1 MIHFTD
7 RQPIYLQIVD
17 WLFEQILTEKI
28 KIGEKLPSIRE
39 LGYSLE
45 VNPNTVMRSYE
56 YLQQQNII
64 TNRRGVGFYVNEEAT
79 EKIRELQLNH
89 FISQEMPFLFKK
101 IKLLKISFRDLEKY
115 YQRWAES
122 Q

>member
-64 TNRRGVGFYVNEEAT
+64 TNRRGIGFFVNEDAEK
-79 EKIRELQLNH
+79 KIRDLQLNH
-89 FISQEMPFLFKK
+89 FINQEMPFLFKK
-101 IKLLKISFRDLEKY
+101 IKLLKISFSDLEKY
-115 YQRWAES
+115 YQRWEKS
-122 Q
+122 K

>member
-64 TNRRGVGFYVNEEAT
+64 TNRRGIGFFVNEDAE

-89 FISQEMPFLFKK
+89 FITQEMPFLFKK

>member
-101 IKLLKISFRDLEKY
+101 IKLLKISFSDLEKY
-115 YQRWAES
+115 YQRWEKS
-122 Q
+122 K

>member
-101 IKLLKISFRDLEKY
+101 IKLLKISFSDLEKY
-115 YQRWAES
+115 YHRWEKS
-122 Q
+122 K